1 MHKQTIDYSFAERT
15 TPFVSA
21 ATRKETV
28 TPKTSM
34 LIETLDDKCRSSL
47 KKLASFALLVILTVS
62 LLTIGGCSR
71 PTQSNPS
78 APAPP
83 STGAKNASIT
93 ADPNP
98 IQVCDG
104 SGTGVTKLTWSSV
117 GPGVVEMHVNSPSGD
132 LLARTGANGMATTG
146 NWVKDGMIFYLQ
158 DVTNGKPLT
167 PENTLATITL
177 KTTSVGCQ

>member
-1 MHKQTIDYSFAERT
+1 
-15 TPFVSA
+15 
-21 ATRKETV
+21 
-28 TPKTSM
+28 M
-34 LIETLDDKCRSSL
+34 LIQKLDDKCLSSL

-71 PTQSNPS
+71 PTQSNTS

-146 NWVKDGMIFYLQ
+146 NWVLFAGCDEWKAAHA
-158 DVTNGKPLT
+158 GKYT
-167 PENTLATITL
+167 GHNH
-177 KTTSVGCQ
+177 V

>member
-1 MHKQTIDYSFAERT
+1 
-15 TPFVSA
+15 
-21 ATRKETV
+21 
-28 TPKTSM
+28 M
-34 LIETLDDKCRSSL
+34 LIQKLDDKCLSSL

-71 PTQSNPS
+71 PTQSNTS

-167 PENTLATITL
+167 PENTLATITF